1 MTLRV
6 ISYGGGVQST
16 ALVVLATQGK
26 IGQFILD
33 SRAEGRSVRWIQ
45 DHLQTEVSDALDA
58 QDGAPQWG

>member
-1 MTLRV
+1 MSAR
-6 ISYGGGVQST
+6 ST
-16 ALVVLATQGK
+16 YDAYNGAHCGK